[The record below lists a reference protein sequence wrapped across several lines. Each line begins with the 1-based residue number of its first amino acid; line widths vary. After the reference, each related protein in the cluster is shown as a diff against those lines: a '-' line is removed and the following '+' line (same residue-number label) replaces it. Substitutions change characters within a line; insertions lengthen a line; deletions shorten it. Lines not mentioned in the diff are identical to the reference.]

1 MELQKIIEKLHKER
15 AKLDDI
21 IASLEHLQRTKI
33 EAKKLVPK
41 KRGRKFMDEAARRE
55 VSARMKKYWA
65 ARRSRLND
73 TGPSPLRAIQ

>member
-1 MELQKIIEKLHKER
+1 MELQKIIEKLRKER
-15 AKLDDI
+15 TKLDDI

-55 VSARMKKYWA
+55 VSVRMKKYWA
-65 ARRSRLND
+65 SRRNRLKE
-73 TGPSPLRAIQ
+73 PSPLRAIQ